1 METSDNKVFVIP
13 PTDSTQLTSQREP
26 SSLSESS
33 IAKDGKG
40 VIVIG
45 GGAGGGHA
53 VEQLRESGY
62 SGRIRV
68 ISSENYLPIDRTKL
82 SKALIPDAKKI
93 ALRGEDFYK
102 KLSVDFMLGTVR
114 IYFIITC
121 SCI

>member
-1 METSDNKVFVIP
+1 M
-13 PTDSTQLTSQREP
+13 
-26 SSLSESS
+26 
-33 IAKDGKG
+33 
-40 VIVIG
+40 IVIG

-68 ISSENYLPIDRTKL
+68 ISSESYLPIDRTKL

-114 IYFIITC
+114 LY
-121 SCI
+121 SSYPPHM